1 MSAPPYLTLPCEG
14 SNLVGHSTWRGD
26 LLGVG
31 VMCQMCGQW
40 FAPVQDT
47 CVTHDGV
54 PEHRLSIQ
62 LGAVV
67 AASSVRS
74 YLNINAEPGQTFE
87 RVGRGIYRLRK

>member
-40 FAPVQDT
+40 FAPTQD
-47 CVTHDGV
+47 THDGV
-54 PEHRLSIQ
+54 PEHSRPDILAMID
-62 LGAVV
+62 
-67 AASSVRS
+67 
-74 YLNINAEPGQTFE
+74 
-87 RVGRGIYRLRK
+87 RGDFDEK

>member
-1 MSAPPYLTLPCEG
+1 MSEPDFRKMGDPLNDRLPPRRKPKPPPPPYLTLPCEG

-47 CVTHDGV
+47 HDGV
-54 PEHRLSIQ
+54 PDHRRPDII
-62 LGAVV
+62 AM
-67 AASSVRS
+67 
-74 YLNINAEPGQTFE
+74 IE
-87 RVGRGIYRLRK
+87 RGDFDNG